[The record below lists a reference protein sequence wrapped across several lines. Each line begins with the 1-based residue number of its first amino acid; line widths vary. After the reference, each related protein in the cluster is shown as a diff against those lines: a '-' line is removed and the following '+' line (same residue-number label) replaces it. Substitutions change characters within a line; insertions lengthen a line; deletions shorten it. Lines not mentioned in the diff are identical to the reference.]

1 MRARFVLAAIAWLLA
16 AGAGHGTP
24 SGVKLTD
31 AELDEVRGG
40 FITADGYTFAFA
52 AVVTTYIDGSLALQ
66 STLRLDSGG
75 ANMTTVYGAI
85 PGARTGSAGAV
96 GGVNLAGATATL
108 EVPGSGGETTIVQN
122 VSPTSLVNLVIN
134 TANNQVIRQ
143 NTTVTL
149 TLANLSSIEAAA
161 AQVQANAALQAAL
174 ASTVAL
180 RNR

>member
-1 MRARFVLAAIAWLLA
+1 MRARFVLAAIAWVLA

-85 PGARTGSAGAV
+85 PGARTGSA

>member
-85 PGARTGSAGAV
+85 PGARTGSAG
-96 GGVNLAGATATL
+96 GVNLAGATATL

-134 TANNQVIRQ
+134 TANNQVI
-143 NTTVTL
+143 
-149 TLANLSSIEAAA
+149 
-161 AQVQANAALQAAL
+161 
-174 ASTVAL
+174 
-180 RNR
+180 